1 MIFLTVD
8 KAEKMAP
15 LAKLL
20 QLKQSL
26 RIDLPERLDRKRILE
41 ALLPA
46 KVTAAIDM
54 LEVAK
59 YLQGKTYGDLE
70 LIVRKI
76 KRQFRAQFDEVCS
89 RQASPTQS
97 ELIEAL
103 LRLEKDRK
111 VFGEKSVRI
120 PEVKWADVGGLAG
133 AKEDII

>member
-1 MIFLTVD
+1 
-8 KAEKMAP
+8 MAP